1 MTSERA
7 RMRMTERRRR
17 KSASQKNNKMA
28 GSRAGSWAPL
38 PCLTPSASGRAR
50 ERAGCLAGWRRDG
63 VEEKE
68 REEQKTGIR
77 MGRGG
82 VVMQAAPP
90 GSPVMANDAELE
102 KVEGGGGL

>member
-1 MTSERA
+1 M
-7 RMRMTERRRR
+7 
-17 KSASQKNNKMA
+17 
-28 GSRAGSWAPL
+28 
-38 PCLTPSASGRAR
+38 
-50 ERAGCLAGWRRDG
+50 
-63 VEEKE
+63 EEKE